1 MPKGYAVELY
11 FDAALENQIL
21 KTWNVLARKQISTRL
36 IETGARPNISLSVHP
51 ELQPSK
57 LRTAM
62 ENFAQ
67 QQQPIAVSLASIGS
81 FASADGILFFSPA
94 PTTALLTLHEQFM
107 AHDTVTGDVFNALPD
122 IQVLLRSLGSG
133 EVLKRLG
140 IQSSGQYTPGMW
152 FPHCMVAQEVPRE
165 RVAQA
170 FSTLRDFRLPLTGH
184 LCDIGLVE
192 VWPVHEHYSFPLGG
206 DML

>member
-36 IETGARPNISLSVHP
+36 IETGARPNISLSVHT

-81 FASADGILFFSPA
+81 FAAADGILFFSPA

-107 AHDTVTGDVFNALPD
+107 
-122 IQVLLRSLGSG
+122 

-170 FSTLRDFRLPLTGH
+170 FATLRDFRLPLTGH